1 MNRGLERELE
11 VASRAARRAGELI
24 RGHRPDRV
32 EAKGPI
38 DLVTEVDRAA
48 EAIIIDAIS
57 GAFPADAVLAEEGG
71 STGGSGRRLWLVD
84 PLDGTTNFVHGVER
98 VAVSVAL
105 VDGGET
111 VLGVVFDAFQGRLH
125 VALRGGGA
133 STDGHAIR
141 VSTTPDL
148 SSSLVATGFP
158 YDRRERPGF
167 YLAFVEAFMR
177 RTHGIRRF
185 GSAALDLVDV
195 AAGRFDAFWEFG
207 LKPWDTAA
215 GALLVEEAG
224 GRVTDGEGGAWRP
237 GDPLAVAS
245 NGRVH
250 GEATAL
256 IRAVAQAAGGGGEV
270 RERG

>member
-1 MNRGLERELE
+1 MKRDLGRELE

-24 RGHRPDRV
+24 RGHRPGRV

-48 EAIIIDAIS
+48 EAIVTEAIS
-57 GAFPADAVLAEEGG
+57 AAFPADAVLAEEGG
-71 STGGSGRRLWLVD
+71 SSGVAGRRLWLVD

-111 VLGVVFDAFQGRLH
+111 VLGVVVDAFQDRLH
-125 VALRGGGA
+125 AAVRGGGA
-133 STDGHAIR
+133 TTDGHALR
-141 VSTTPDL
+141 VSATPDL

-158 YDRRERPGF
+158 YDRRERSGF
-167 YLAFVEAFMR
+167 YLCFVEAFMR

-224 GRVTDGEGGAWRP
+224 GRVTDGDGGPWRP
-237 GDPLAVAS
+237 GDPLVVAS

-256 IRAVAQAAGGGGEV
+256 IRAVAQTAARAEEG
-270 RERG
+270 RGR